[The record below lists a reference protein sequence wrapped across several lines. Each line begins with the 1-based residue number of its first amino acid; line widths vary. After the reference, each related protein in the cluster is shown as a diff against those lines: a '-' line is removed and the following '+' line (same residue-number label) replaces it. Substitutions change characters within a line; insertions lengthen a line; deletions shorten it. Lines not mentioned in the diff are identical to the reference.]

1 MSLGV
6 VRAGCGHS
14 RKAKMVADSQL
25 AMSEQFAL
33 QLQQLLNARPGDPR
47 DLHRTSNC
55 FKNTLFFRK

>member
-1 MSLGV
+1 
-6 VRAGCGHS
+6 
-14 RKAKMVADSQL
+14 MVADSQL